1 MRISDWSSD
10 VCSSDLLADLG
21 KGIVVARIVIERLR
35 AAVGGEVISPEPV
48 LPQHNRI
55 GGNGA
60 DLFVEASKV
69 ERHLWIGRAIID
81 IRRGDGLCLSGIVD
95 LDHPGRDLSEP
106 RVPDDTARKPQRKP
120 KHTAEGDP

>member
-60 DLFVEASKV
+60 DLFDEASKV

-81 IRRGDGLCLSGIVD
+81 ICRGGGRWLSELVD
-95 LDHPGRDLSEP
+95 LDRNGRASGRESE
-106 RVPDDTARKPQRKP
+106 VQ
-120 KHTAEGDP
+120 

>member
-10 VCSSDLLADLG
+10 VCSSDL
-21 KGIVVARIVIERLR
+21 
-35 AAVGGEVISPEPV
+35 PV

-60 DLFVEASKV
+60 DLFDEASKV

-81 IRRGDGLCLSGIVD
+81 IGRGDGLCLSELVD
-95 LDHPGRDLSEP
+95 LDHPGRDRAARSEENTSELQSIM
-106 RVPDDTARKPQRKP
+106 RISFAVFCLKKNNH
-120 KHTAEGDP
+120 K

>member
-60 DLFVEASKV
+60 DLFDEASKV
-69 ERHLWIGRAIID
+69 ERHLWIGRAILD
-81 IRRGDGLCLSGIVD
+81 IGRGAGLCLSELVD
-95 LDHPGRDLSEP
+95 IAQPGRVRAAS
-106 RVPDDTARKPQRKP
+106 RVRPATARHKRKS
-120 KHTAEGDP
+120 GG